1 MGLGKSHKPSV
12 CRNIAENGENGEG
25 MVQLF
30 GFLRDIA
37 KWTGMAIFLLEFEG
51 ETSRTTDERGSTFGS
66 VKTRSLL

>member
-30 GFLRDIA
+30 GFLRGIA
-37 KWTGMAIFLLEFEG
+37 KWTGMASFFLNLKE
-51 ETSRTTDERGSTFGS
+51 
-66 VKTRSLL
+66 KL